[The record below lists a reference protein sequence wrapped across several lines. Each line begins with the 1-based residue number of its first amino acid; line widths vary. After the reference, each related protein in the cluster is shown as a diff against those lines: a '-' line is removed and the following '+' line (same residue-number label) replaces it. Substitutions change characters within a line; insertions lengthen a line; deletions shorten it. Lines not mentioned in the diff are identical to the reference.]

1 MLLSKNKRKEKNNL
15 EFKFEK
21 FKLAGRL
28 ALLRNTIKILTLFLF
43 LITTFSV
50 SNAAQIDMGN
60 GYKIQLPNGYEK
72 DKALSYEGTDVF
84 SNKECNI
91 TFNSRRMGKYD
102 SRDIKVQASNVERQ
116 LKTSTFKI
124 LKNTIGEI
132 KNNPMFC
139 IKYSMPYSK
148 AIWYQ
153 YGIISDD
160 VMFIV
165 TCTTTSEKDKK
176 YEQEFNKIVNTL
188 SK

>member
-1 MLLSKNKRKEKNNL
+1 M
-15 EFKFEK
+15 FK
-21 FKLAGRL
+21 
-28 ALLRNTIKILTLFLF
+28 NTIKTLILFLF
-43 LITTFSV
+43 SISAFSI
-50 SNAAQIDMGN
+50 AYATQIDMGN

-72 DKALSYEGTDVF
+72 DVALSYEGTDVF

-91 TFNSRRMGKYD
+91 TFNTRRMGKYD
-102 SRDIKVQASNVERQ
+102 SKDIKVQSANVERQ

-153 YGIISDD
+153 YGIISED

-165 TCTTTSEKDKK
+165 TCTTTADKDKK